1 MTESTESLPPSLDFF
16 LNHIGIR
23 DENVII
29 INKSTDSKG
38 LSDDYMDSS
47 HGWLPSYPGQ
57 EPPF

>member
-1 MTESTESLPPSLDFF
+1 MIESTESQQQSSNDDLD
-16 LNHIGIR
+16 
-23 DENVII
+23 I

-38 LSDDYMDSS
+38 LPDDYMDSS